1 MQNRARVSFDF
12 PFPEERIFRYQAMQD
27 MLHHLANEPLESFT
41 QQELAEMTGADIS
54 TVSRSLDLL
63 ERVGVIE
70 IEEGRPS
77 RIRIDPDHL
86 DKPNPLLSIPQEEFR
101 RPIDQFLTELR
112 DRLTDSEEVTRIV
125 GVVLFGSVARGEAD
139 RGSDID
145 LLVILDG
152 THTYCRRV
160 ANQAAQS
167 VSDQFF
173 DGDRYEFEILV
184 ETPNSATQYGGK
196 LREVFDEGLVLHRSD
211 GFRTVRSAIYEDAS
225 HGDE

>member
-27 MLHHLANEPLESFT
+27 ILHHLANEPLESFT
-41 QQELAEMTGADIS
+41 QQELADMTGADIS

-63 ERVGVIE
+63 EQAGVIE

-77 RIRIDPDHL
+77 RIRIDSDHL
-86 DKPNPLLSIPQEEFR
+86 DKPDPLLSIPQEEFHK
-101 RPIDQFLTELR
+101 PIDHFLTELR
-112 DRLTDSEEVTRIV
+112 DRITKSEEVTQVV
-125 GVVLFGSVARGEAD
+125 GVVLFGSVARGDAD

-152 THTYCRRV
+152 SHTYCRRI
-160 ANQAAQS
+160 ANQAAQT

-184 ETPNSATQYGGK
+184 ETPESATQYGGK
-196 LREVFDEGLVLHRSD
+196 LREIFDEGLVLHRSD
-211 GFRTVRSAIYEDAS
+211 SFRTIRTAVYED
-225 HGDE
+225 DPQKEE